1 MNWRFLLLVL
11 IGVWAL
17 VGCQGTADVD
27 ETEEVAVPATAE
39 PTPTPTARPTVAE
52 VELVPTIVPEE
63 PTAEPTPEPTEP
75 PAEAA
80 ATANR
85 IIGTISATLDGESL
99 EWYMVTTGRRGLGQS
114 SASWFTFAE
123 FEEILVALGA
133 YEDPDIYLPYLG
145 PDSDVD
151 DMDEFLAEFDYD
163 GSGFSLVFE
172 YLPGTTSITYTLTG
186 DYFDADG
193 RLVSVFYS
201 PVFSPEAFTDFLRE
215 DLACFMAEGTLE
227 VTRIEAEV
235 GENGRF
241 EGTFSG
247 TLTCQIEGV
256 PDTITVTNGRFQGL
270 EIPYDD
276 ES

>member
-63 PTAEPTPEPTEP
+63 PTAEPTLEPTEP

-145 PDSDVD
+145 PDSDVE
-151 DMDEFLAEFDYD
+151 DMDEFLAEFDYE
-163 GSGFSLVFE
+163 GSSFGLVFE
-172 YLPGTTSITYTLTG
+172 YLPGATSVTYTLTG

-193 RLVSVFYS
+193 RLVAAFYS
-201 PVFSPEAFTDFLRE
+201 PIFSPEAFVDFLRE
-215 DLACFMAEGTLE
+215 DLACFMTEGTLA
-227 VTRIEAEV
+227 VTRLEAEV
-235 GENGRF
+235 GEDGRF

-256 PDTITVTNGRFQGL
+256 PGTITVTNGRFHGL
-270 EIPYDD
+270 EIPHDN
-276 ES
+276 